1 MTLGNNRDSEMS
13 EECRKV
19 KEQKVIARYI
29 AEQLSPAEAEAFE
42 RHYLDCGR
50 CFQELELTHAAAVG
64 LVGKQQ
70 TAGSELRIA
79 RTSRWKWSWT
89 AAVLAGVAF
98 AAVFYLQS
106 TRAPVLLNRTGIPS
120 LSRQPENAATHNL
133 PDPSTLERMASL
145 QAPPSPPSTIR
156 SADSNAARLQY
167 QNGMKAYADG
177 KYKVAISLLS
187 EAGRLSP
194 GHSPTRFY
202 LGICYL
208 MTSQIDEARREF
220 SMLNAPD
227 NPYAEDSHWFMAQ
240 GYLKIKDAPHARE
253 ELNAVVSLNDTRS
266 ADARQLLLRLDSL
279 GF

>member
-1 MTLGNNRDSEMS
+1 M
-13 EECRKV
+13 

-29 AEQLSPAEAEAFE
+29 AEQLSPEEAEAFE

-50 CFQELELTHAAAVG
+50 CFQELELTHAAALG
-64 LVGKQQ
+64 IVGKRQ
-70 TAGSELRIA
+70 AEGSTFR
-79 RTSRWKWSWT
+79 RTQPSRWKWSWT
-89 AAVLAGVAF
+89 AAILAGIAF
-98 AAVFYLQS
+98 AAVFYLQP
-106 TRAPVLLNRTGIPS
+106 TRAPVPLNRTGAPS
-120 LSRQPENAATHNL
+120 ISRQPADVAPPTV

-167 QNGMKAYADG
+167 QNGMQEYAAG
-177 KYKVAISLLS
+177 NYEVAISLLS
-187 EAGRLSP
+187 EANRLSP
-194 GHSPTRFY
+194 GHSPTQFY

-208 MTSQIDEARREF
+208 MTSQIEEARREF
-220 SMLNAPD
+220 SMLYSPD

-240 GYLKIKDAPHARE
+240 GYLKNKDAPHARE

-266 ADARQLLLRLDSL
+266 ANARQLLLRLDSL